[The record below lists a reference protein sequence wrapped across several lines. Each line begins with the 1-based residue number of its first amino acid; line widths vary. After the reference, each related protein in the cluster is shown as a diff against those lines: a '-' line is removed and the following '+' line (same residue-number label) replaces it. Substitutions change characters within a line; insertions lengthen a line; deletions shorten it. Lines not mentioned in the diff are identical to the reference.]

1 MADTNPGPA
10 ITSNANSVAGYI
22 PVNTQTNSSPVL
34 SNAIRLIAEYRGVNA
49 AAGGDYPM
57 PVINSSRFV
66 PTSIW
71 YAVNAS
77 TTVAASA
84 AYFSAASIGVYSATN
99 AGGTPALVT
108 GVAGPTLGASLT
120 SVTTGTV
127 IGTTAVTASIIYFH
141 VATTA
146 ATNAYFDVFLFGA
159 DLS

>member
-1 MADTNPGPA
+1 MADVNPGPA
-10 ITSNANSVAGYI
+10 VTSTPNTLAGFV
-22 PVNTQTNSSPVL
+22 PVNSQTNSNPVL
-34 SNAIRLIAEYRGVNA
+34 TDAQRLIASYRGVNC

-57 PVINSSRFV
+57 PVINSTRFV
-66 PTSIW
+66 PTSVW
-71 YAVNAS
+71 YAVNSA

-84 AYFSAASIGVYSATN
+84 AFFSAASIGIYPATN
-99 AGGTPALVT
+99 AGGTALVT

-146 ATNAYFDVFLFGA
+146 STAAYFDVFLYGV
-159 DLS
+159 DIT

>member
-1 MADTNPGPA
+1 MANVNPGPA
-10 ITSNANSVAGYI
+10 QTANPNSMLGLM
-22 PVNTQTNSSPVL
+22 PVNSQSNPNPVL
-34 SNAIRLIAEYRGVNA
+34 TDCIRLICSYRGVNA

-57 PVINSSRFV
+57 PVINTTRFV

-71 YAVNAS
+71 YAVNAA

-84 AYFSAASIGVYSATN
+84 AYFSAASIGVYPATN
-99 AGGTPALVT
+99 ATGTALVT

-146 ATNAYFDVFLFGA
+146 STNAYFDVFVYGA